1 MNGTLKLQRKRRWT
15 ALNDCKENDVEG
27 HLMTAKRTVV
37 NAVGDCKENG
47 VERHFITAKNKGFKR
62 YLLIAKRMPLDSIK
76 WLEKEAPFQDGLD
89 NCKEATLKGTC

>member
-37 NAVGDCKENG
+37 NAAGDCEENG

-62 YLLIAKRMPLDSIK
+62 YLLIAKTALNGWKRKLHSKM
-76 WLEKEAPFQDGLD
+76 GLITAR
-89 NCKEATLKGTC
+89 KRR